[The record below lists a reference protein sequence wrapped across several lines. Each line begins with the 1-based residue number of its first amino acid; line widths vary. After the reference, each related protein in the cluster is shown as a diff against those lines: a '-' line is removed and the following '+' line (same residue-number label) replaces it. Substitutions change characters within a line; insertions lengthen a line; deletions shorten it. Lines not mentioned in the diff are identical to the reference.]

1 VPFSPIEE
9 ILEDV
14 RAGRLVVLVDD
25 EARENE
31 GDLVCAA
38 EKVTPEVINF
48 MARYGRGLICLP
60 MTNEKAD
67 ALGLHPQTTE
77 NTSRFGTAFTVTIDA
92 RTGITTG
99 ISAAD
104 RARTVQLACRDD
116 AKPGDFVRPGHVFP
130 LRARDGGVLVR
141 AGQTE
146 GAVDLARLAGLKPMA
161 VICEI
166 MNDDGTMAR
175 VPDLEK
181 FCAAHGLKMCSIADL
196 IRYRLRR
203 DRLIR
208 RAVEFDIPL
217 AAGTFHLIAYESQVG
232 PEPHIALCK
241 GPIGRLDEAG
251 RPIPYPGQALVRV
264 HSECLTGDVFGSLR
278 CDCGLQLQAALRA
291 IEAEGAGALVYI
303 RQEGRG
309 IGLLNKLKAY
319 KLQIEE
325 GMDTVEANVHLG
337 FEPDRRDYG
346 IGNQI
351 LRDLGLSE
359 LRLMTN
365 NPRKIYGLEGFGLR
379 IVERVPIQVPAH
391 DEARPYLRTKKDKL
405 GHMLDD
411 V

>member
-1 VPFSPIEE
+1 VPFSPIED
-9 ILEDV
+9 ILEQL

-25 EARENE
+25 EERENE

-38 EKVTPEVINF
+38 EKVTPEIINF

-60 MTNEKAD
+60 MTSQKAD
-67 ALGLHPQTTE
+67 ALGLHPQTME

-92 RTGITTG
+92 RSGVTTG

-104 RARTVQLACRDD
+104 RARTVSVVCRDD
-116 AKPGDFVRPGHVFP
+116 ATAADFVRPGHVFP
-130 LRARDGGVLVR
+130 LRAREGGVLVR

-146 GAVDLARLAGLKPMA
+146 GAVDLARLAGLQPMG

-175 VPDLEK
+175 APDLER
-181 FCAAHGLKMCSIADL
+181 FCAAHGLKMCTIAEL

-203 DRLIR
+203 DRLVR
-208 RAVEFDIPL
+208 RSVEFDIPL
-217 AAGTFHLIAYESQVG
+217 AAGTFHLIAYESEVG
-232 PEPHIALCK
+232 PEPHLALCK

-251 RPIPYPGQALVRV
+251 QPIRYDQPALVRV

-278 CDCGLQLQAALRA
+278 CDCGGQLMAALKA
-291 IEAEGAGALVYI
+291 IQAEGAGALVYI

-309 IGLLNKLKAY
+309 IGLLNKLRAY

-325 GMDTVEANVHLG
+325 GLDTVDANVHLG

-351 LRDLGLSE
+351 LRDLGLGR

-365 NPRKIYGLEGFGLR
+365 NPRKIYGLDGYGLK
-379 IVERVPIQVPAH
+379 IVERVPIQVPTH
-391 DEARPYLRTKKDKL
+391 EEARKYLQAKKDKL
-405 GHMLDD
+405 GHLLDD
-411 V
+411 I

>member
-1 VPFSPIEE
+1 MPFSPIED

-67 ALGLHPQTTE
+67 TLGLHPQTPE

-217 AAGTFHLIAYESQVG
+217 SLI
-232 PEPHIALCK
+232 HI
-241 GPIGRLDEAG
+241 
-251 RPIPYPGQALVRV
+251 
-264 HSECLTGDVFGSLR
+264 
-278 CDCGLQLQAALRA
+278 
-291 IEAEGAGALVYI
+291 
-303 RQEGRG
+303 
-309 IGLLNKLKAY
+309 
-319 KLQIEE
+319 
-325 GMDTVEANVHLG
+325 
-337 FEPDRRDYG
+337 
-346 IGNQI
+346 
-351 LRDLGLSE
+351 
-359 LRLMTN
+359 
-365 NPRKIYGLEGFGLR
+365 
-379 IVERVPIQVPAH
+379 
-391 DEARPYLRTKKDKL
+391 
-405 GHMLDD
+405 
-411 V
+411 